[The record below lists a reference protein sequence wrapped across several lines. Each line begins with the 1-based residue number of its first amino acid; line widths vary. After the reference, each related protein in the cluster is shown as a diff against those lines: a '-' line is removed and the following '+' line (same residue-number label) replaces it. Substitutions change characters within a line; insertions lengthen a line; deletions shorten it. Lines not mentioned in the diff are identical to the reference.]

1 VQRRRAIRDVTW
13 TARRSGAGTDRARRR
28 AALGDYEPP
37 PQLPALERGELVA
50 RDVV

>member
-1 VQRRRAIRDVTW
+1 MVREAQVVVARERDEL
-13 TARRSGAGTDRARRR
+13 GAGTDRARRR